1 MPYSITTKDGIT
13 INNIPDNIAPDA
25 DELKQRVAS
34 IRAGSDQQAQ
44 PKTTAAGLAGA
55 ATRGLA
61 LPVTGAALGALAG
74 APIGG
79 VGAIPGAL
87 AGAGAATIAGLVGD
101 PIVDT
106 VNNLFGTKYQRPTE
120 AMEDLLT
127 RIGVAEPKTEAERI
141 VQATAAGA
149 AGAGG
154 TVAAGRAIQ
163 AAAGQAAPVARE
175 VGRIL
180 GAQPVSQITG
190 GAGAGAAGQAAKEQG
205 MGAGAQI
212 VASLA
217 GGITGAA
224 APRAVQRITQGPAI
238 RPTPTTTPAQQLAQG
253 DIAAAEKAGVSLMT
267 SDIVAPRTFPTK
279 IIQATGERI
288 PFVGTAGARRAQQE
302 QRIEAVR
309 NVLREYEADDYAKLS
324 ENVLKDLATKR
335 SADISKYSQAKNE
348 VIDRLSE
355 KGIVPLDNANKAID
369 DQITSLARRKSPAAD
384 EAIERLSEIKAN
396 LQNRDLFQLEA
407 YRRDELAKAFMDD
420 PARPLSPAA
429 REVGEKALRA
439 VYDPVRQDMG
449 AFIRQTGERRDFEKW
464 MIANKRLAET
474 AGDMK
479 NASLKTVLLK
489 GDATPEVIQRL
500 LFNGKPSEVRALY
513 SKLTPQGQ
521 SNARAAVLAKA
532 ADDSAI
538 QAAEG
543 KIVLPDQFA
552 RNVQKMGN
560 SVGVLFKGDDL
571 KRVEDLMRVLN
582 ITKRAREAAE
592 TPSTGVQAVP
602 FVAGSLMTQL
612 LGSAFAGASATA
624 SIGLLARAYES
635 APVRNLLLKLRDAKP
650 GSDLEAQLARRVLST
665 MQTQAEN
672 IRQKSQRQQEQE

>member
-34 IRAGSDQQAQ
+34 IRAGGGAQAE

-87 AGAGAATIAGLVGD
+87 AGAGTAAIIGIVGD

-163 AAAGQAAPVARE
+163 TAAGQAAPVTRE
-175 VGRIL
+175 VGRML
-180 GAQPVSQITG
+180 GAQPISQIAG

-205 MGAGAQI
+205 MGAGVQI
-212 VASLA
+212 AASLA

-224 APRAVQRITQGPAI
+224 APRAVQRLKQGPTIAQ
-238 RPTPTTTPAQQLAQG
+238 TPTTTPAQQLAQE
-253 DIAAAEKAGVSLMT
+253 DIEAAERAGVNLMT
-267 SDIVAPRTFPTK
+267 SDVVAPRTFPTK
-279 IIQATGERI
+279 IIQTTGERI
-288 PFVGTAGARRAQQE
+288 PLVGTAGVRRAQQE
-302 QRIEAVR
+302 QRINAVR

-369 DQITSLARRKSPAAD
+369 EQITSLARRKSPAAD
-384 EAIERLSEIKAN
+384 EAIERLSEIKTN

-407 YRRDELAKAFMDD
+407 YRRDELSKVFMDD

-624 SIGLLARAYES
+624 GIGLLARAYES

-650 GSDLEAQLARRVLST
+650 GSELESELARRVLST
-665 MQTQAEN
+665 VQTQAEN
-672 IRQKSQRQQEQE
+672 IRQQSQPQQETE